1 MKIPASLT
9 RVTLREYIPMAG
21 ITLVW
26 LIAGL
31 SIGLRQ
37 TLLLGAAASLVIAA
51 RTGTIMNTAPGVKRR
66 RGSSPEVKRQALKL
80 SRRADLLS
88 LAAGIAVIA
97 GLVLLLR
104 EADRAELAHYI
115 ILVAIGFPARFLL
128 SWARP
133 QRESNTLYRGVA
145 ACGGALLMLG
155 TLVLEPAD
163 YVAAAALGLKE
174 WLAFGFVFFAGRD
187 AGPIERVTQG
197 PLTIGELAALSW
209 AHASRRLRHLMG
221 KAILGLALG
230 PAGSIVMRTFRGVRA
245 PRQFD
250 FSAKPNRP
258 RLALLGLGSLGIG
271 GAGLLLSNRAEVA
284 LAASYLMRVAAAA
297 LAILLWSALSA
308 PIVMDDVEDDDD

>member
-1 MKIPASLT
+1 MRIPASLT

-31 SIGLRQ
+31 SVGLKQ

-66 RGSSPEVKRQALKL
+66 RGSTPEVRRQALKL
-80 SRRADLLS
+80 ARRADLLS
-88 LAAGIAVIA
+88 LGAGVAVIA
-97 GLVLLLR
+97 AMVFLLR
-104 EADRAELAHYI
+104 QAERAELAHYMV
-115 ILVAIGFPARFLL
+115 LVAIGFPARFLL

-133 QRESNTLYRGVA
+133 ERESNTLYRGVA

-174 WLAFGFVFFAGRD
+174 WLAFAFVFFAGRD
-187 AGPIERVTQG
+187 AGPIERVTEER
-197 PLTIGELAALSW
+197 LTLGELAALSW
-209 AHASRRLRHLMG
+209 AHTSRRLRHLMG

-230 PAGSIVMRTFRGVRA
+230 PAGSVVMRTFRGVRA
-245 PRQFD
+245 PKQFD

-271 GAGLLLSNRAEVA
+271 GVGLILSSRPEVA
-284 LAASYLMRVAAAA
+284 LAASYLMRVAAATF
-297 LAILLWSALSA
+297 AILLWSALSA
-308 PIVMDDVEDDDD
+308 PVVMDVEDDDD